1 MSNKLTTLVL
11 AGLMC
16 GVSALAGTP
25 VKATDDGQTP
35 EARLL
40 RFPATNGTDV
50 VFSYAGDL
58 FTAPLAGGEARR
70 LTSHIGYEMFAKYS
84 PDGKTIAFTGE
95 YDGNREV
102 YIIPAKGGEPVRLT
116 YTATN
121 GRDDLGDRMGPN
133 NIVMGWTPDGKKIIF
148 RNRTGDG
155 FPGKLWTVSVDGGM
169 PEQIPLPEGGFC
181 SYSPDGKKLAY
192 NRVMRE
198 FRTWKYYRGGM
209 ADEIWVYD
217 GKKVEKVTDNTAQD
231 VFPMWVG
238 DEIYFASDRDMTMNI
253 FVYNTKTKATSKV
266 TSFDDYDVKFP
277 STDGKLVV
285 FEKGGFL
292 YKLDPATKAS
302 EQIHITLGSDLVYAR
317 SERMNVGRKG
327 RNSFSISPDG
337 KRVAVTA
344 RGELFDVPVG
354 KGITRNISKTPGA
367 NERGASWSPDGKYIA
382 YISDVT
388 GETEV
393 YIYDVAAGS
402 EPVQVTKN
410 NDTYIRGLQWSPD
423 SKHILYTDRK
433 NRLVEVD
440 PFARTARTVLQNPEQ
455 EFMGVEYSPD
465 GKWIAYTRPA
475 SNQMNVV
482 YVYNLASGKEYPV
495 TEKWYD
501 SGSPVFSTDGKY
513 LIFTS
518 DRDFRP
524 IYSRIEW
531 NYAYT
536 DCSGVYMTMLA
547 ADTPSPLLP
556 TDSES
561 VAGTGSDS
569 GSDGEKPADGPMGG
583 PDGKAFGGPMGG
595 PGFGPGAGFG
605 DKPAG
610 KPADG
615 KGTKAKDGK
624 AAPEKKAVEVKID
637 PEGLVDRT
645 IKLPV
650 GGTRSYFCDG
660 KKLWYSEGRSTK
672 VLDFATGKSEQC
684 AEGRVMYRPGDKKAI
699 LASNGKW
706 SAVNFPAPKVGGGEP
721 VDVDNMYTTVDY
733 SQEWPQVFDEVWR
746 AFRDGYYLEN
756 MHGRDWKAVKEKY
769 AALLPYV
776 KTRLDLNYVIG
787 GMIGE
792 LASGHAYVNPGDY
805 PKPER
810 VPMGLLGAKL
820 SKSKS
825 GYFKIDHIYSGAAY
839 RPELRSP
846 MTEPGMDISE
856 GDYITAIDGQ
866 SLKDIDNIYKLL
878 VGKADKLV
886 ELTVSKSASEGGRK
900 VVVKPIS
907 DEYPLEHYEWVM
919 NNIKTVEEKSG
930 GKVGYIYIPD
940 MGPEGLNEFA
950 RWYYPQ
956 LDKEALII
964 DDRENGGGNISPMII
979 ERLLRRVYR
988 MTMRRTSTLTGTIPE
1003 GTHTGPKVLL
1013 VNKYS
1018 ASDGDLFPWSFKA
1031 NNLGTVIGTRTW
1043 GGIVGI
1049 SGSLPYMDGTDVR
1062 VPFFTNYDAATG
1074 EWIVENH
1081 GVDPDIVL
1089 DNDPVKEYAGEDEQL
1104 NKAIEV
1110 ALQQIKDRKA
1120 LPGVPAPRTFPD
1132 LGLPQIK

>member
-1 MSNKLTTLVL
+1 MKRILLTLL
-11 AGLMC
+11 LGGMAL
-16 GVSALAGTP
+16 SASAE
-25 VKATDDGQTP
+25 

-40 RFPATNGTDV
+40 RFPSTNGTDI

-70 LTSHIGYEMFAKYS
+70 LTSHIGYEMFARYS

-102 YIIPAKGGEPVRLT
+102 YIIPSRGGEPVRLT
-116 YTATN
+116 YTSTN

-133 NIVMGWTPDGKKIIF
+133 NIVMGWTPDGKGIIF

-155 FPGKLWTVSVDGGM
+155 FSGKLWTVSVNGGM
-169 PEQIPLPEGGFC
+169 PREIPLPEGGFC

-209 ADEIWVYD
+209 ADEVWIYD
-217 GKKVEKVTDNTAQD
+217 GRKVEKITDNPAQD
-231 VFPMWVG
+231 IFPMWVG
-238 DEIYFASDRDMTMNI
+238 DEIYFASDRDMTMNL
-253 FVYNTKTKATSKV
+253 FVYNTKSKATVKV
-266 TSFDDYDVKFP
+266 TDFDDYDVKFP
-277 STDGKLVV
+277 STNGKLVV

-292 YKLDPATKAS
+292 YKLDPATKKA

-317 SERMNVGRKG
+317 AERMNVGKKG
-327 RNSFSISPDG
+327 RSSFSLSPDG
-337 KRVAVTA
+337 KRMAITA
-344 RGELFDVPVG
+344 RGEVFDVPVG

-367 NERGASWSPDGKYIA
+367 NERGADWSPDGKYVAFIG
-382 YISDVT
+382 DGT

-393 YIYDVAAGS
+393 YLYDVTAGGD
-402 EPVQVTKN
+402 PVQVTKD
-410 NDTYIRGLQWSPD
+410 NDTYIRSLQWSPD
-423 SKHILYTDRK
+423 SRHILYTDRK
-433 NRLVEVD
+433 NRIVEVD
-440 PFARTARTVLQNPEQ
+440 PFAKTSRVVLQNPEQ
-455 EFMGVEYSPD
+455 EFRDVEYSPD
-465 GKWIAYTRPA
+465 SKWLTYSRPA
-475 SNQMNVV
+475 PNKMSVV
-482 YVYNLASGKEYPV
+482 YVYNLASAKEYPV

-501 SGSPVFSTDGKY
+501 SGSPTFSSDGKY

-518 DRDFRP
+518 DRDMRP
-524 IYSRIEW
+524 IYSWIEW
-531 NYAYT
+531 NFAYT
-536 DCSGVYMTMLA
+536 DRSGVYMTMLSA
-547 ADTPSPLLP
+547 GTPSPLLP

-561 VAGTGSDS
+561 APATAETKAAG
-569 GSDGEKPADGPMGG
+569 A
-583 PDGKAFGGPMGG
+583 
-595 PGFGPGAGFG
+595 
-605 DKPAG
+605 DKPA
-610 KPADG
+610 
-615 KGTKAKDGK
+615 KASDS
-624 AAPEKKAVEVKID
+624 KAVDVKID
-637 PEGLVDRT
+637 VDGLVDRT
-645 IKLPV
+645 IKLPI
-650 GGTRSYFCDG
+650 GGSRSFFSDG
-660 KKLWYSEGRSTK
+660 KKLWYRDGRGTQ
-672 VLDFATGKSEQC
+672 VLDFETGKSEQC
-684 AEGRVMYRPGDKKAI
+684 SDGMVIYRAGDKKA
-699 LASNGKW
+699 LSTAKGKW
-706 SAVNFPAPKVGGGEP
+706 TAVNFPSAKVGGGEA
-721 VDVDNMYTTVDY
+721 VDLDNMFTTVDY

-810 VPMGLLGAKL
+810 VPMGLLGAKV
-820 SKSKS
+820 SKDKG
-825 GYFKIDHIYSGAAY
+825 GYFRIDHIYSGAVY
-839 RPELRSP
+839 RSELRSP
-846 MTEPGMDISE
+846 LIEPGMDIEE
-856 GDYITAIDGQ
+856 GDYITAIDGR

-878 VGKADKLV
+878 VGKAGKLV
-886 ELTVSKSASEGGRK
+886 ELTVNKKSADGGRK
-900 VVVKPIS
+900 VVVRPIE

-919 NNIKTVEEKSG
+919 RNIRTVEEKSG

-940 MGPEGLNEFA
+940 MGAEGLNEFA

-964 DDRENGGGNISPMII
+964 DDRANGGGNISPMVI
-979 ERLLRRVYR
+979 ERLLRNVYR
-988 MTMRRTSTLTGTIPE
+988 MTMYRNSTQNGTIPE

-1013 VNKYS
+1013 INKYS

-1062 VPFFTNYDAATG
+1062 VPFFTNYDAKTG

-1081 GVDPDIVL
+1081 GVDPDILL
-1089 DNDPVKEYAGEDEQL
+1089 DNDPIKEYAGEDQQL
-1104 NKAIEV
+1104 EKAIEV
-1110 ALQQIKDRKA
+1110 ALKQIKERKP
-1120 LPGVPAPRTFPD
+1120 LPGTPAPRTFKD
-1132 LGLPQIK
+1132 LGLPEIK